1 MEETPAPEATQAPEE
16 PKVEAKAEPAAAESK
31 PPAASGGQWG
41 LNYDE
46 ENLKF
51 EEEWQAIADKVEG
64 DQMDFLNTELSEGQK
79 KKVALISEKV
89 LDLNSTEQKY
99 F

>member
-1 MEETPAPEATQAPEE
+1 
-16 PKVEAKAEPAAAESK
+16 
-31 PPAASGGQWG
+31 
-41 LNYDE
+41 
-46 ENLKF
+46 
-51 EEEWQAIADKVEG
+51 
-64 DQMDFLNTELSEGQK
+64 MDFLNTELSEGQK